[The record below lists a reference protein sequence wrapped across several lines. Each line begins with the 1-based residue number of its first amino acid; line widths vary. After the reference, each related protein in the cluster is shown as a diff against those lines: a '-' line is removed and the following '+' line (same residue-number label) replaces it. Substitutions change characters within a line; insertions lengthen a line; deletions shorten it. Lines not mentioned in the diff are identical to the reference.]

1 MNQTFLIYLVQSALS
16 IAILLMAYRAFFAN
30 QSFFKINRIILL
42 VIIGFGFFGPLIA
55 AAFYAGINWANLQ
68 IPGGQI
74 AGDALSYTLS
84 EFIVKPA
91 NNSDS
96 GVTILQIVL
105 LIYAIGV
112 AVQLTRFVYHFY
124 KLTRLFSS
132 SDKIIN
138 GRYTYVLLP
147 EGSASFSFFNW
158 LFLDKTL
165 IKNDADSNQIIAHEK
180 IHSKQKHS
188 IDILLIEF
196 LIIWQWFNPF
206 VYLLKNSTVENHEY
220 LADRGTL
227 IEPQRV
233 SEYKLLL
240 LQNILNQSNYALTN
254 NFSYSLIKKR
264 LKMMEK
270 KKSKL
275 RMVLTSIGFTAIFSI
290 VTISCSNK
298 IEMDVEEENMT
309 PAKKEITQP
318 VEKSTN
324 NNTGKETSESVFT
337 LVEVMPEYPGGT
349 IALFEFLGNNIKY
362 PERAKEQKIE
372 GKVYV
377 QFTVDSDGNV
387 VDVSILRGIGGG
399 CDEEA
404 MRVVKLMH
412 NWIPGEQDGKKVNV
426 QYNLPINFI
435 LE

>member
-1 MNQTFLIYLVQSALS
+1 VE
-16 IAILLMAYRAFFAN
+16 
-30 QSFFKINRIILL
+30 
-42 VIIGFGFFGPLIA
+42 
-55 AAFYAGINWANLQ
+55 
-68 IPGGQI
+68 GGQI
-74 AGDALSYTLS
+74 AGNAISVALN
-84 EFIVKPA
+84 EFIVNAGNKA
-91 NNSDS
+91 ISW
-96 GVTILQIVL
+96 VTLLQIAL
-105 LIYAIGV
+105 AIYAIGV
-112 AVQLTRFVYHFY
+112 VLQLTRFIYHFY
-124 KLTRLFSS
+124 ILTRLFIK
-132 SDKIIN
+132 SDKIKS
-138 GRYTYVLLP
+138 GRFTFVLLP

-165 IKNDADSNQIIAHEK
+165 IENNVNQIIAHEK
-180 IHSKQKHS
+180 IHSQQKHS
-188 IDILLIEF
+188 IDILLLEF
-196 LIIWQWFNPF
+196 LLIWQWFNPF
-206 VYLLKNSTVENHEY
+206 VYLLKKLVIENHEY
-220 LADRGTL
+220 LADQGTL
-227 IEPQRV
+227 FESRRV
-233 SEYKLLL
+233 TEYKLLL

-275 RMVLTSIGFTAIFSI
+275 KMVFTAIGFTMIFAL

-298 IEMDVEEENMT
+298 INLDVEEENMT

-324 NNTGKETSESVFT
+324 NNTGKETSEPVFT
-337 LVEVMPEYPGGT
+337 LVKVMPEYPGGT
-349 IALFEFLGNNIKY
+349 IALFEFLGNNLKY

-426 QYNLPINFI
+426 QYNLSINFT